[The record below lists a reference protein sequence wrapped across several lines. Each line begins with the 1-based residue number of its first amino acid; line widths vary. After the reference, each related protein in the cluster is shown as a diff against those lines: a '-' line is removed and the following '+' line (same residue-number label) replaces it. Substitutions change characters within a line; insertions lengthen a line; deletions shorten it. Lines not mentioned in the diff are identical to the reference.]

1 MGVPTRGPSLE
12 LGLLEGF
19 WSFQG
24 YFSSFYGYFE
34 LICALFLY
42 LIFHSCGA
50 HVGVAHKRTE
60 KRPLIPSASLHS
72 IERERESLYL
82 RLVLQKQNSA
92 RTQICVVILGGIMAV
107 NESYNED
114 MENSNADGAEPT
126 ADDMNTGS
134 SGPPKENL
142 KKCEGADEKNDEL
155 LSNDHVPFNKFD
167 QDSSAVEENSNVDED
182 EKITLPS
189 LELEDSTKFTKSD
202 TAASEPKNNNMDK
215 DLTTP
220 THPKINE
227 DLIKELS
234 SALDSCE
241 QMRRVNLEVEYSS
254 VSPALPQSMAVNHEK
269 CTYCQRDAW
278 QQFLLNPTPHHD
290 ENGDDNAKRG
300 GGGGGINIGSLK
312 LDGSRIKN
320 LDGRRIRRFRSNVGN
335 FFAKQPS
342 NDVKQDSVRK
352 EDDDLFFKAADSM
365 DAAPKDVSMSAGGSH
380 RSDSNEGENSNNIN
394 KGTPGGNSNNITD
407 KKPAPRKTFLQ
418 KPPPPCLTCGHP
430 VCKKHQSSTFS
441 TSSIRICQPCAQLF
455 ELDFL
460 VDVIT
465 TTASNT
471 AECRTKVN
479 QMVDCYDRAK
489 LLLLFTSQYTD
500 QVAEALEHSTIR
512 SNKIGVGSSATGMVS
527 GMAGVVGC
535 GALLFPPAAA
545 VGIPLLIS
553 SLVFGGAATAAQ
565 TGDAAV
571 QYFSEP
577 NKLADKMVTLHGMML
592 SLLRISEVLSYGL
605 LKDHDDLEGDADDK
619 RKALAEEINAL
630 LEKHGVATKG
640 VKGLRTAVVGGTVAA
655 EVAAAGAEISATSI
669 ATTSATV
676 AGRSSRF
683 FGRVGTTAAS
693 SARFIPIAG
702 GLLSAACIVVEGKEL
717 KKTVSKINE
726 GNPCAKA
733 EQIRSI
739 RDELDKFP
747 ASSVIADECRRVFE
761 IAEKECAFF

>member
-1 MGVPTRGPSLE
+1 MT
-12 LGLLEGF
+12 
-19 WSFQG
+19 
-24 YFSSFYGYFE
+24 
-34 LICALFLY
+34 
-42 LIFHSCGA
+42 
-50 HVGVAHKRTE
+50 
-60 KRPLIPSASLHS
+60 
-72 IERERESLYL
+72 
-82 RLVLQKQNSA
+82 
-92 RTQICVVILGGIMAV
+92 V
-107 NESYNED
+107 NESYNEE
-114 MENSNADGAEPT
+114 MENASADGDSDPPA
-126 ADDMNTGS
+126 ADDMSSGS
-134 SGPPKENL
+134 SGPTEEHVDLEKG
-142 KKCEGADEKNDEL
+142 EGVDEKNDEL
-155 LSNDHVPFNKFD
+155 LSNDHVPFNEID
-167 QDSSAVEENSNVDED
+167 QNSSAADETSNLDEEDK
-182 EKITLPS
+182 KISS
-189 LELEDSTKFTKSD
+189 LGIDDTTTSCTKSPKVED
-202 TAASEPKNNNMDK
+202 TTAPSSEPQNGDK
-215 DLTTP
+215 EDLTTP
-220 THPKINE
+220 TPPKINE

-234 SALDSCE
+234 AALDSCE

-254 VSPALPQSMAVNHEK
+254 ASPSLPQSMAVNHEK
-269 CTYCQRDAW
+269 CTYCQREAW
-278 QQFLLNPTPHHD
+278 QQFLLNPTPQHD
-290 ENGDDNAKRG
+290 NNGDDDAKRGG

-312 LDGSRIKN
+312 LDGSRLKN

-335 FFAKQPS
+335 FFAKQQPS
-342 NDVKQDSVRK
+342 SDSDDVHQDSVRK
-352 EDDDLFFKAADSM
+352 EDDDLFLKATDNNM
-365 DAAPKDVSMSAGGSH
+365 DAASKDGNMTTTGGSNQ
-380 RSDSNEGENSNNIN
+380 SDSFERESSSNISNSTGGKINN
-394 KGTPGGNSNNITD
+394 NNNNNNTN
-407 KKPAPRKTFLQ
+407 KPALRKTFLQ

-441 TSSIRICQPCAQLF
+441 TSSIRICLPCAQLF

-471 AECRTKVN
+471 AECRKKVN

-500 QVAEALEHSTIR
+500 QIAEALEHSTVR

-535 GALLFPPAAA
+535 GALLFPPVAA

-605 LKDHDDLEGDADDK
+605 LKDNDDLDGDGDADDR
-619 RKALAEEINAL
+619 RKALAKEINAL

-640 VKGLRTAVVGGTVAA
+640 VKGLRTAVVGST
-655 EVAAAGAEISATSI
+655 VAAAGAEISATSI

-702 GLLSAACIVVEGKEL
+702 GLLSAACVVVEGKEL

-739 RDELDKFP
+739 REEMDKFP
-747 ASSVIADECRRVFE
+747 DSSVIADECRRVFE